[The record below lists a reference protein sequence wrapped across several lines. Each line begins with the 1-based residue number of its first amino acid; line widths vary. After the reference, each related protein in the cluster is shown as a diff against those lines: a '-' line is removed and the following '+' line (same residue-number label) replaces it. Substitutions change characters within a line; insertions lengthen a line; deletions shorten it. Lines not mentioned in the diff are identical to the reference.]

1 MLSSEQ
7 FIFPWNLKIAAHLD
21 RLLRSF
27 TETIFQCYCPYVS
40 MLSVMYWLQAE
51 KQLGVCVCM
60 CAYLCVCVWWNND
73 PGSEGFNFEWPEIEK
88 GFLLKSACLSVT
100 VPVMLCHFN
109 IRIICYHSL
118 KTARFMF
125 FTAYN
130 FIVYPNALHTLALL
144 KWTNKNQQKKNKTE
158 TYVSIRW
165 GFILKIRKLSP
176 RKCKGQVRS
185 P

>member
-7 FIFPWNLKIAAHLD
+7 FIFPWNLKIAPHLD
-21 RLLRSF
+21 RLWRSF
-27 TETIFQCYCPYVS
+27 TETIFQCHCPYVS

-51 KQLGVCVCM
+51 KQLGVCVHVCIPV
-60 CAYLCVCVWWNND
+60 CVCD
-73 PGSEGFNFEWPEIEK
+73 EIMGSEGFNFEWPEIEK

-109 IRIICYHSL
+109 IHIICYHSL

-125 FTAYN
+125 VTAYN
-130 FIVYPNALHTLALL
+130 FIVYPNAIHTLALL
-144 KWTNKNQQKKNKTE
+144 KWTNKNKQKKNKTE
-158 TYVSIRW
+158 AYLSIRW